1 MGKLI
6 ALYRKYKDLILY
18 VIFGGLTTLV
28 NIVAYYLLARV
39 AGMDI
44 LVANVIAWFVSVI
57 FAYVTNK
64 IWVFESKSCTLRVM
78 IWELLTFF
86 AARLF
91 SGALDMFNMW
101 MFVDVLHIN
110 DMVIK
115 ILSNIVVIIIN
126 YVLSKF
132 WIFKKKK
139 ENHQA

>member
-101 MFVDVLHIN
+101 MFVDVLHLN